1 MYIFIYF
8 YVRIRSPHICSPI
21 LIPVTMI
28 WLSLI
33 ESTLPDNA
41 STQFTAFF
49 GQMFNEKKIFLHI
62 FICKISMILTL
73 WPHPT
78 TGDDYLIKLKS
89 TISEDASSQV
99 WVFLAKCF
107 LKNTKQ
113 FEIVPYYFSLKEA
126 VSLHFNKRE
135 SFSPNN
141 YLC

>member
-1 MYIFIYF
+1 M
-8 YVRIRSPHICSPI
+8 
-21 LIPVTMI
+21 T
-28 WLSLI
+28 
-33 ESTLPDNA
+33 
-41 STQFTAFF
+41 
-49 GQMFNEKKIFLHI
+49 
-62 FICKISMILTL
+62 LTL

-78 TGDDYLIKLKS
+78 PGDDYLNKLKS

-99 WVFLAKCF
+99 GVFLAKCF